1 MLELWLLFAVCG
13 VTTYIWRGLGVLISG
28 RLDPKSETFTWISCV
43 AYAMIA
49 GLIARMLVMPTGA
62 LAETS
67 ALERLI
73 GSAAAL
79 GAYFWLTRRNLF
91 AGVAAGAA
99 AVWLLK
105 LAAAGLSTGA

>member
-1 MLELWLLFAVCG
+1 MLELWLLLALCAAM
-13 VTTYIWRGLGVLISG
+13 TYLWRGLGVALSG
-28 RLDPKSETFTWISCV
+28 RLDAQGESFAWISCV

-49 GLIARMLVMPTGA
+49 GLVARMLLLPTGA
-62 LAETS
+62 LAEIGAVER
-67 ALERLI
+67 AL

-79 GAYFWLTRRNLF
+79 AAYFWLTRRNLF

-105 LAAAGLSTGA
+105 LAAQSLG